1 MVSKRKA
8 RSKHKQSPE
17 DGKKQRD
24 QDTIRQINAALD
36 ADPVRDTAYIVENVV
51 CTLISIFSQLVGKN
65 ISTCSQQDLYTQPQ
79 EYDWTQ
85 VNRALLRKIAVV
97 RGLVNNEVNLIA

>member
-36 ADPVRDTAYIVENVV
+36 ADPV
-51 CTLISIFSQLVGKN
+51 
-65 ISTCSQQDLYTQPQ
+65 
-79 EYDWTQ
+79 
-85 VNRALLRKIAVV
+85 NRALLRKIAVV
-97 RGLVNNEVNLIA
+97 RGLVNNEIRAKVWPVLLGVEAGFDAQRYGGLKQGGHRDAAVVTCDVQRSLWSFTEGE